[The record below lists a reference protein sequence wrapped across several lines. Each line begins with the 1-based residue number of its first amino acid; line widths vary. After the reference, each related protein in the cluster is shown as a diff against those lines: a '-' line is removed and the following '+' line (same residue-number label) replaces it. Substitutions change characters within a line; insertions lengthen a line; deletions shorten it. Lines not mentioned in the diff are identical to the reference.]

1 MNLLYVAPDIPVPH
15 TGDFI
20 GGTTHTLEIAK
31 RLAELG
37 NTVYIISRRMQ
48 GQRFFEKISEQV
60 YTYRIYRG
68 VIFPVKCGVTK
79 KSEPNTKIK
88 IIENLYFSTV
98 YRIFLMAAIL
108 TVARKH
114 HINIVLERNSAKGAG
129 VFSGRLLGIPS
140 VVEVIDPDYNK
151 LALRL
156 CRKIFAYT
164 TTILPPDVHSK
175 TEITHAGVDA
185 AVFRPMDG
193 SEVRTEYNLTGSVV
207 VYVGSMSAWHGAEH
221 LIDVAARIKDMDVTF
236 LMVGK
241 DVEMLRS
248 LAEEKGV
255 LDRFV
260 FTGFVPYADVP
271 KYIAAADVAVAPYDP
286 AGVTDMEAHGFYF
299 SPIKIFEY
307 MACGKPV
314 VASDVEIVRGII
326 RESRCGLL
334 ADPGGAGD
342 FAEKIQYLIEDDDLM
357 AESGK
362 NGRAAVLE
370 RYSWKKV
377 AEQIHMGL
385 LSTGELF
392 D

>member
-1 MNLLYVAPDIPVPH
+1 MNILYVAPDIPVPH

-31 RLAELG
+31 RLAEHG
-37 NTVYIISRRMQ
+37 NTVYIISRRIK

-68 VIFPVKCGVTK
+68 VIFPVKGGVTK

-88 IIENLYFSTV
+88 IIENLYFSTA
-98 YRIFLMAAIL
+98 YRIFLMAVIL

-140 VVEVIDPDYNK
+140 VVEVIDPDYSK

-164 TTILPPDVHSK
+164 TTILPPDVHGK

-193 SEVRTEYNLTGSVV
+193 SEVRAEYNLTSSVV
-207 VYVGSMSAWHGAEH
+207 VYVGSMSAWHGTEH
-221 LIDVAARIKDMDVTF
+221 LIDVAARMKDMDVTF

-248 LAEEKGV
+248 QAEERGV

-271 KYIAAADVAVAPYDP
+271 KYIAAADLAVAPYDP
-286 AGVTDMEAHGFYF
+286 AGFADMEAHGFYF

-314 VASDVEIVRGII
+314 VASDVEIVRDII

-334 ADPGGAGD
+334 ADPGDARD
-342 FAEKIQYLIEDDDLM
+342 FADKLRILLRDDTLRKQFS
-357 AESGK
+357 E
-362 NGRAAVLE
+362 NGRNTVIKK
-370 RYSWKKV
+370 YSWEKV
-377 AEQIHMGL
+377 
-385 LSTGELF
+385 TGKIYSFVVEF
-392 D
+392 SKEIR